1 MSQLIFKYI
10 FFFILELFEPVN
22 VPRGR
27 GKCFS
32 SNTIVWTKNESLPDE
47 FANQV
52 MVKDVTEGNLVGTLD
67 ISWQPNE
74 NQKFM
79 WTRATDVTV
88 YDGKWMAHTFIFGN
102 GYHVTVTSPHLMII
116 KNNGEFYFL
125 RADDIRIGDEMVVDG
140 TEAKVKKIQNSWI
153 NSKVAIETEEGT
165 IQANGVLTS
174 GLCDENP
181 DLVDRMMWSESLVAD
196 YKTNHFGEGFND
208 MCMDTLS
215 WKKAHEINNLF
226 MS

>member
-1 MSQLIFKYI
+1 
-10 FFFILELFEPVN
+10 
-22 VPRGR
+22 
-27 GKCFS
+27 
-32 SNTIVWTKNESLPDE
+32 
-47 FANQV
+47 

-165 IQANGVLTS
+165 IQVNGVLTS

-181 DLVDRMMWSESLVAD
+181 DLVDRMMWSESLVED